1 MSIFR
6 GTYLIVNTKENK
18 ILLSIL
24 RGTNG
29 EEETTSPEGSP
40 GPPSIC
46 AHHQQVGYHD
56 IYDDDAGD
64 EYDDDGD

>member
-1 MSIFR
+1 M
-6 GTYLIVNTKENK
+6 
-18 ILLSIL
+18 SIL